1 MEKFELIKV
10 VGGWGIENSV
20 SGEVQSVHESLQE
33 AMNSIDVDCWFV
45 ADGFVMEPSLGGQ
58 MVEEAWDQI
67 APGSRVL
74 CINEEIF
81 DAAQEEFKAENGHYP
96 DE

>member
-10 VGGWGIENSV
+10 IGGWGIENSV

-58 MVEEAWDQI
+58 MVEEEWGDG
-67 APGSRVL
+67 GSDRWWKRREAV
-74 CINEEIF
+74 EE
-81 DAAQEEFKAENGHYP
+81 ERSGGGGERRWRRR
-96 DE
+96 